1 VSTIARSMHIDEPHS
16 SLAIKYCEG
25 IGGIGKAL
33 IKSKADIEL
42 CLEAY
47 ATK

>member
-1 VSTIARSMHIDEPHS
+1 MHIDEPHS

-25 IGGIGKAL
+25 IGWIGEAL
-33 IKSKADIEL
+33 IKRKADIEL

-47 ATK
+47 VNQVSN